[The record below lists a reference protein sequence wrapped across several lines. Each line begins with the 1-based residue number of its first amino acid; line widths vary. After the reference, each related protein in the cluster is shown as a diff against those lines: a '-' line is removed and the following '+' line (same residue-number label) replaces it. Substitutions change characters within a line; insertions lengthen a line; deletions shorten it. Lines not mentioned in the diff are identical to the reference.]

1 MVLRRSKELTFI
13 YTPSPICQASI
24 CIFSSGLPKSCAS
37 RRYHTHC
44 THEKTEARRG
54 KVVTYGHPAQA
65 GCDGARF
72 RPSFQ
77 DCWKVVSRCQKG
89 QEMAG
94 AGRGGA
100 RNKGDGAICGVTHP
114 PTPPCRQQPG
124 ISWVWCLFF
133 FLRFFL
139 IKYFI
144 LFFNFT
150 ILYWFS
156 HISK

>member
-1 MVLRRSKELTFI
+1 MITVVISKPQPVPVVLRRSKELTFI

-77 DCWKVVSRCQKG
+77 DCWKVVSRCQTG
-89 QEMAG
+89 QDMAG
-94 AGRGGA
+94 AGRGGQEI
-100 RNKGDGAICGVTHP
+100 KVMGPSVVSPTT

-133 FLRFFL
+133 FFRFF
-139 IKYFI
+139 
-144 LFFNFT
+144 FN
-150 ILYWFS
+150 
-156 HISK
+156 

>member
-1 MVLRRSKELTFI
+1 MITVVISKPQPVPVVLRRSKELTFI

-77 DCWKVVSRCQKG
+77 DCWKVVSRCQTG

-94 AGRGGA
+94 AGRGGQEI
-100 RNKGDGAICGVTHP
+100 KVFPEFLAIHFLKY
-114 PTPPCRQQPG
+114 
-124 ISWVWCLFF
+124 LF
-133 FLRFFL
+133 
-139 IKYFI
+139 
-144 LFFNFT
+144 
-150 ILYWFS
+150 
-156 HISK
+156 